1 MPISSMLVRAIGL
14 VHRSLRPRAL
24 AATKRVDARYPLP
37 ICIGMVECLPNKGAF
52 QGRETMKGLS
62 PVLVALAAVGMMP
75 ASGAN
80 AQTIALF
87 TKNNT
92 NPFSQ
97 AIRIGSNAAAMTL
110 GVKVVHYVPTTP
122 DNVVEQTKLVE
133 DAIRNKP
140 DAIVFDPV
148 HVEQLVPA
156 IEKINAADIPV
167 TEVTDRSVGGKFVSR
182 VLPDDYQI
190 GLAVARRLFK
200 EMGGKG
206 SVVILEGIAGNVTNT
221 ERLKGFNDAIKEA
234 SGVKLLASK
243 TGNYQRKPAQDAMEG
258 FIKSFAQID
267 GVLAANDSMAA
278 AVTDTLEKRGR
289 KALVVGIN
297 GSKEAVEL
305 IKNGKMLASGE
316 FNGFVLGCLS
326 TELAALNL
334 RKQPVPQELVL
345 KPAVYDKANYEQY
358 EARVEMKKCPTL
370 AEVSAE

>member
-1 MPISSMLVRAIGL
+1 
-14 VHRSLRPRAL
+14 
-24 AATKRVDARYPLP
+24 
-37 ICIGMVECLPNKGAF
+37 
-52 QGRETMKGLS
+52 MKGLS
-62 PVLVALAAVGMMP
+62 PVLIALVAAGMLP
-75 ASGAN
+75 ACGAN

-97 AIRIGSNAAAMTL
+97 AIRVGSNAAAVAL

-140 DAIVFDPV
+140 DAIIFDPV
-148 HVEQLVPA
+148 DNEKLVPA

-190 GLAVARRLFK
+190 ALALARRLVK

-206 SVVILEGIAGNVTNT
+206 TVVILEGIAGNVTNT
-221 ERLKGFNDAIKEA
+221 ERLKGFNDAVKEA
-234 SGVKLLASK
+234 AGVKLLASK
-243 TGNYQRKPAQDAMEG
+243 TGNYQRKPAQDVMEG
-258 FIKSFAQID
+258 WIKTYPQID

-278 AVTDTLEKRGR
+278 AVAETLEKRGR
-289 KALVVGIN
+289 KSLIVGIN
-297 GSKEAVEL
+297 GSKEAIEL

-326 TELAALNL
+326 TELATRNL

-345 KPAVYDKANYEQY
+345 KPAIYDKANYEKY
-358 EARVEMKKCPTL
+358 EQRVEMKKCPTL
-370 AEVSAE
+370 EEIAVE

>member
-1 MPISSMLVRAIGL
+1 
-14 VHRSLRPRAL
+14 
-24 AATKRVDARYPLP
+24 
-37 ICIGMVECLPNKGAF
+37 
-52 QGRETMKGLS
+52 MKGLS
-62 PVLVALAAVGMMP
+62 PVLVALAAMGMMP
-75 ASGAN
+75 TSGAN

-97 AIRIGSNAAAMTL
+97 QIRIGSNAAAMAL

-122 DNVVEQTKLVE
+122 DNVIEQTKLVE

-140 DAIVFDPV
+140 DAIIFDPV
-148 HVEQLVPA
+148 HNEQLVPA
-156 IEKINAADIPV
+156 IEKMNAADIPV

-190 GLAVARRLFK
+190 ALALACRLFK

-206 SVVILEGIAGNVTNT
+206 NVVILEGIAGVVSNT

-243 TGNYQRKPAQDAMEG
+243 SGNYQRRPAQDAMEG

-278 AVTDTLEKRGR
+278 AVTETLEKRGR
-289 KALVVGIN
+289 KAMVVGIN

-305 IKNGKMLASGE
+305 IKNGKMLATGE
-316 FNGFVLGCLS
+316 YNGFVLGCLS
-326 TELAALNL
+326 TEVAARNL
-334 RKQPVPQELVL
+334 RKQPVPQDLVL
-345 KPAVYDKANYEQY
+345 KPAIYDKSNYEKF
-358 EARVEMKKCPTL
+358 EPRVEMKKCPTL
-370 AEVSAE
+370 EEVAAE

>member
-1 MPISSMLVRAIGL
+1 MSP
-14 VHRSLRPRAL
+14 
-24 AATKRVDARYPLP
+24 
-37 ICIGMVECLPNKGAF
+37 EQFAF

-75 ASGAN
+75 ASGAD

-97 AIRIGSNAAAMTL
+97 AIRIGSNAAAVAL

-140 DAIVFDPV
+140 DAIIFDPV
-148 HVEQLVPA
+148 DNEKLVPA

-190 GLAVARRLFK
+190 ALAVARRLFK

-234 SGVKLLASK
+234 GVKLLASK
-243 TGNYQRKPAQDAMEG
+243 SGNYQRKPAQDVMEG

-278 AVTDTLEKRGR
+278 AVVDTLEKRGR

-297 GSKEAVEL
+297 GSKEAIEL

-334 RKQPVPQELVL
+334 RKQPVPLELVL
-345 KPAVYDKANYEQY
+345 KPAIYDKTNYEKFEQ
-358 EARVEMKKCPTL
+358 RVEMKKCPTL
-370 AEVSAE
+370 EEVAAQ

>member
-1 MPISSMLVRAIGL
+1 
-14 VHRSLRPRAL
+14 
-24 AATKRVDARYPLP
+24 
-37 ICIGMVECLPNKGAF
+37 
-52 QGRETMKGLS
+52 MKGLS
-62 PVLVALAAVGMMP
+62 PVLAALVAAGMLP
-75 ASGAN
+75 ACGAS

-97 AIRIGSNAAAMTL
+97 AIRVGSNAAAMAL

-122 DNVVEQTKLVE
+122 DNVVEQTKLVD

-140 DAIVFDPV
+140 DAIIFDPV
-148 HVEQLVPA
+148 ENEKMVPA

-167 TEVTDRSVGGKFVSR
+167 TEVTDRSVGGKFVTR

-190 GLAVARRLFK
+190 GLAVARRLLK

-206 SVVILEGIAGNVTNT
+206 TVVILEGITGVTSNT
-221 ERLKGFNDAIKEA
+221 ERLKGFNEAIKEA
-234 SGVKLLASK
+234 AGVKLLASK
-243 TGNYQRKPAQDAMEG
+243 SGNYQRKPAQDVMEG
-258 FIKSFAQID
+258 WIKTYPQID

-278 AVTDTLEKRGR
+278 AVADTLDKRGR
-289 KALVVGIN
+289 KSLIVGIN

-305 IKNGKMLASGE
+305 IKNGRMLASGE

-326 TELAALNL
+326 TELAARNL

-345 KPAVYDKANYEQY
+345 KPAIYDKANYEKY
-358 EARVEMKKCPTL
+358 EQRVEMKKCPTL
-370 AEVSAE
+370 EEVAAE

>member
-1 MPISSMLVRAIGL
+1 MSP
-14 VHRSLRPRAL
+14 
-24 AATKRVDARYPLP
+24 
-37 ICIGMVECLPNKGAF
+37 EQFAF

-75 ASGAN
+75 ASGAD

-97 AIRIGSNAAAMTL
+97 AIRIGSNAAAVAL

-140 DAIVFDPV
+140 DAIIFDPV
-148 HVEQLVPA
+148 DNEKLVPA

-190 GLAVARRLFK
+190 ALALARRLFK

-221 ERLKGFNDAIKEA
+221 ERLKGFNDAIKETA
-234 SGVKLLASK
+234 GVKLLASK
-243 TGNYQRKPAQDAMEG
+243 SGNYQRRPAQDVMEG

-297 GSKEAVEL
+297 GSKEAIEL

-334 RKQPVPQELVL
+334 RKQPVPHELVL
-345 KPAVYDKANYEQY
+345 KPAIYDKTNYEKFEQ
-358 EARVEMKKCPTL
+358 RVEMKKCPTME
-370 AEVSAE
+370 EVAAQ

>member
-1 MPISSMLVRAIGL
+1 
-14 VHRSLRPRAL
+14 
-24 AATKRVDARYPLP
+24 
-37 ICIGMVECLPNKGAF
+37 
-52 QGRETMKGLS
+52 MKGLS

-97 AIRIGSNAAAMTL
+97 AIRIGSNAAAVAL

-140 DAIVFDPV
+140 DAIIFDPV
-148 HVEQLVPA
+148 DNEKLVPA

-190 GLAVARRLFK
+190 ALAVARRLFK
-200 EMGGKG
+200 EMAGKG

-234 SGVKLLASK
+234 AGVKLLASK
-243 TGNYQRKPAQDAMEG
+243 SGNYQRKPAQDAMEG

-278 AVTDTLEKRGR
+278 AVTETLEKRGR

-297 GSKEAVEL
+297 GSKEAIEL

-334 RKQPVPQELVL
+334 RKQPVPHEFVL
-345 KPAVYDKANYEQY
+345 KPAIYDKTNYEKFEQ
-358 EARVEMKKCPTL
+358 RVEMKKCPTL
-370 AEVSAE
+370 EEVAAE